1 MRAYRLSTN
10 LKLGL
15 VLFAVLIAVA
25 SLGYTHQLANR
36 LRERE
41 RAITQLWASAT
52 VQLAQA
58 AQQQSFNPHQADFLA
73 LDSFLVQLPSTP
85 GLVPD
90 ALPAWR
96 DALAW
101 AQGQPSAGELTFLT
115 EALVLTSSF
124 GIPAIVVDSTGQE
137 PLNWRNVPEVP
148 EPDSVFRL
156 PPEARTPF
164 IGQLARRAAQMD
176 DDAYPPIPIEVDY
189 GASRL
194 KQFVHY
200 DESLLIRELRFFP
213 FLQLLFVGLFILIG
227 YLGFSYVRRSEQR
240 SLWVG
245 MAKEAA
251 HQLGTPI
258 SSLMGWTELLR
269 LPALPAEQRQLA
281 VEEIDKDIVRL
292 GRVANRFSDIGSLPR
307 LEVQPL
313 APLLEVTADY
323 MRRRI
328 PQQGQQIDLTVH
340 APATLRA
347 SVNAELFEWVI
358 ENLLKNALD
367 AIETPTGRIQVR
379 ASASGQRVLVDVEDT
394 GKGIDRREWKN
405 VFRPGYSTKQRG
417 WGLGLSLAKRIIED
431 YHGGRLLL
439 AQSRPGEGT
448 TFRIEL
454 PAMSG

>member
-1 MRAYRLSTN
+1 MRAYRVSTN

-58 AQQQSFNPHQADFLA
+58 AQQQSQNPHLADFLA
-73 LDSFLVQLPSTP
+73 LDHFLTQIPFTAVP
-85 GLVPD
+85 VPD
-90 ALPAWR
+90 SLSAWR
-96 DALAW
+96 EALAW
-101 AQGQPSAGELTFLT
+101 AQGQPAVTELTFLT
-115 EALVLTSSF
+115 DALVLTSAF
-124 GIPAIVVDSTGQE
+124 GIPAIVVDSTGQQ

-156 PPEARTPF
+156 PSEAQTTIIR
-164 IGQLARRAAQMD
+164 QLVQRAAKMD

-189 GASRL
+189 GTSRL

-213 FLQLLFVGLFILIG
+213 FLQLLFVGVFILIG

-269 LPALPAEQRQLA
+269 LPALPAEQHQLA

-292 GRVANRFSDIGSLPR
+292 NRVASRFSDIGSLPR

-313 APLLEVTADY
+313 APLLDVTADY

-328 PQQGQQIDLTVH
+328 PQQGQQIDLTVD
-340 APATLRA
+340 APPNLRA

-367 AIETPTGRIQVR
+367 AIEAPTGRIHIR
-379 ASASGQRVLVDVEDT
+379 ASEAERRVLVEVEDT

-439 AQSRPGEGT
+439 AQSRVGEGT

-454 PAMSG
+454 PGVPG